1 MKQIFYPTA
10 TAKAM
15 LKMDENVNLR
25 LERDVNRALFYCLL
39 YIVLYLAATA
49 MATAMLKMDENVNLR
64 LQRHV
69 NRALFC
75 CLRLFPWHRFVYF
88 SKYWVANDRERK
100 R

>member
-1 MKQIFYPTA
+1 
-10 TAKAM
+10 M

-25 LERDVNRALFYCLL
+25 LERDVNRAIFYCLL
-39 YIVLYLAATA
+39 YIVSYLAATA

-69 NRALFC
+69 NRSLFC
-75 CLRLFPWHRFVYF
+75 ILGLLSWHRFVNF
-88 SKYWVANDRERK
+88 SKYWIANDRERK

>member
-1 MKQIFYPTA
+1 
-10 TAKAM
+10 M

-25 LERDVNRALFYCLL
+25 LERDENRALFYCVL
-39 YIVLYLAATA
+39 YKISYLAATA

-75 CLRLFPWHRFVYF
+75 CLRLFFWHRFVCF

>member
-1 MKQIFYPTA
+1 
-10 TAKAM
+10 
-15 LKMDENVNLR
+15 MDENVNLR
-25 LERDVNRALFYCLL
+25 LERDVNGALFYCLL
-39 YIVLYLAATA
+39 YIVSYLAATA

-75 CLRLFPWHRFVYF
+75 CLRLFSRHRFVYF
-88 SKYWVANDRERK
+88 SKYSVANDRERK

>member
-1 MKQIFYPTA
+1 
-10 TAKAM
+10 
-15 LKMDENVNLR
+15 MDENVNLR
-25 LERDVNRALFYCLL
+25 LERDVNRAICYCLL
-39 YIVLYLAATA
+39 YIVSYLA
-49 MATAMLKMDENVNLR
+49 ATAMLKMDENVNLR

-75 CLRLFPWHRFVYF
+75 CLRLFSWHRFVNF

>member
-69 NRALFC
+69 NRSLFC
-75 CLRLFPWHRFVYF
+75 ILGLF
-88 SKYWVANDRERK
+88 S
-100 R
+100 

>member
-1 MKQIFYPTA
+1 
-10 TAKAM
+10 M

-25 LERDVNRALFYCLL
+25 LERDVNRAIFYCLL
-39 YIVLYLAATA
+39 YIVSYLAATA

-75 CLRLFPWHRFVYF
+75 CLRLFFWHRFVYF
-88 SKYWVANDRERK
+88 SQHWVANDRERK

>member
-1 MKQIFYPTA
+1 
-10 TAKAM
+10 M
-15 LKMDENVNLR
+15 LKMDENVDLR
-25 LERDVNRALFYCLL
+25 LERDVNRAIFYCLL
-39 YIVLYLAATA
+39 YIVSYLAATA

-69 NRALFC
+69 NRSLFC
-75 CLRLFPWHRFVYF
+75 ILGLFSWHRFLNF

>member
-49 MATAMLKMDENVNLR
+49 MAMDENVNLR

-75 CLRLFPWHRFVYF
+75 CLRLFSRHRFVYF
-88 SKYWVANDRERK
+88 SKYSVANDRERK

>member
-1 MKQIFYPTA
+1 
-10 TAKAM
+10 M

-25 LERDVNRALFYCLL
+25 LERDVNQALFYCLL
-39 YIVLYLAATA
+39 YIVSYLAATA

-69 NRALFC
+69 NRSLFC
-75 CLRLFPWHRFVYF
+75 ILGLFSWHRFVNF
-88 SKYWVANDRERK
+88 STNWVANDRERK

>member
-1 MKQIFYPTA
+1 
-10 TAKAM
+10 
-15 LKMDENVNLR
+15 MDENVNLR
-25 LERDVNRALFYCLL
+25 LERDVNGALFYCLL
-39 YIVLYLAATA
+39 YIVSYLAATA

-69 NRALFC
+69 NRSLFC
-75 CLRLFPWHRFVYF
+75 ILGLFSWHRFVNF

>member
-1 MKQIFYPTA
+1 M
-10 TAKAM
+10 
-15 LKMDENVNLR
+15 NLR

-39 YIVLYLAATA
+39 YIVSYLAATA

-69 NRALFC
+69 NRSLFC
-75 CLRLFPWHRFVYF
+75 ILGLFSWYRFVNF

>member
-1 MKQIFYPTA
+1 MAMGTA
-10 TAKAM
+10 TVTAM
-15 LKMDENVNLR
+15 LKMDENVNFR
-25 LERDVNRALFYCLL
+25 LKREVNRAIFYCLL
-39 YIVLYLAATA
+39 YIVSYLAATA

-75 CLRLFPWHRFVYF
+75 CLRLFSWHRFVYF
-88 SKYWVANDRERK
+88 SKYWLANARERK